1 MPKSQKNRG
10 TETKMKQLVLGAVF
24 LMAAVQ
30 SATAISCYTCNTT
43 DSTSPFQC
51 SEWFERFDKPDLK
64 PVDCSNVY
72 GAKFCIKH
80 IGRFEAT
87 GILCYQ
93 CSSAHSMFCSDLLI
107 ADEASP
113 FKPEPC
119 DHVFEAEYCIKSTAM
134 HDGIGAKRYCSSRDL
149 GNYCNYVRNPGDQIE
164 YRSCIFTCDT
174 DGCNGASRQST
185 LNTLAIVLL
194 AVAGVW
200 RTFQRQH

>member
-1 MPKSQKNRG
+1 MPKSQNPDRG
-10 TETKMKQLVLGAVF
+10 TETKMKQLMLGAVF

-43 DSTSPFQC
+43 DSTTPFQC

-80 IGRFEAT
+80 IGRFE
-87 GILCYQ
+87 
-93 CSSAHSMFCSDLLI
+93 
-107 ADEASP
+107 
-113 FKPEPC
+113 
-119 DHVFEAEYCIKSTAM
+119 
-134 HDGIGAKRYCSSRDL
+134 DGIGAKRYCSSRDL

-174 DGCNGASRQST
+174 DGCNGASQQST

-194 AVAGVW
+194 TVVGLW
-200 RTFQRQH
+200 RTFQQHH

>member
-1 MPKSQKNRG
+1 
-10 TETKMKQLVLGAVF
+10 MKQFGLGVVF
-24 LMAAVQ
+24 LLAAVE
-30 SATAISCYTCNTT
+30 SATAISCYVCNTT
-43 DSTSPFQC
+43 DSTTPFQC
-51 SEWFERFDKPDLK
+51 SEWFERFDTPDLK

-80 IGRFEAT
+80 IGRFEAC

-93 CSSAHSMFCSDLLI
+93 CSSAHSMYCSDMLV

-164 YRSCIFTCDT
+164 YRSCIYTCDT
-174 DGCNGASRQST
+174 DGCNSAPRSAQFVSGTVLVVLIPFIQ
-185 LNTLAIVLL
+185 LL
-194 AVAGVW
+194 AASLLRKV
-200 RTFQRQH
+200 TL